1 MRPGPEVL
9 ASFGAGSDPVSLP
22 GGEGTAWRA
31 GEVVLKPAGDPRVA
45 RWTADLYHELALL
58 DPLGSSAAR
67 RDPLDPLGPVGHLTV
82 RRDPGF
88 RVPRPL
94 RTVAGDGAAGDWV
107 AQDPLAGAWVAWQW
121 LPGEPAS
128 WAGVSPLWPRLIAA
142 SRAFHTALAGRPA
155 PPWLGRD
162 GSQWAVGDQVAWGE
176 RDPGSVLAAAPAPL
190 AGQLRSLLA
199 ALRPVRLP
207 AQLIHGD
214 LGGNVLFAPGQPP
227 AVIDFSPYWRPAGL
241 ALAVAAVD
249 ALTWSGADPAILG
262 DLADQPE
269 LDQLLARAH
278 VGRLVTEVV
287 TRAGGPDPSTGLETV
302 AQTGQVVTSLIL
314 SRLALCRLGR
324 FAHPLARTPGRR
336 AAPAAT
342 AVARQPARCDIRP
355 VGCPPVAA
363 PTGLVFHIRIACLSA
378 NGRVVPA
385 LTLAQTSKPGP
396 DPSRLPFL
404 SGTSKPRW

>member
-9 ASFGAGSDPVSLP
+9 ASFGASADPVSLP
-22 GGEGTAWRA
+22 GGRGTAWRA
-31 GEVVLKPAGDPRVA
+31 GEIVLKPAGDPRVA
-45 RWTADLYHELALL
+45 RWTADLYRDLDPLDLL
-58 DPLGSSAAR
+58 DPLS
-67 RDPLDPLGPVGHLTV
+67 PLDPLAA

-94 RTVAGDGAAGDWV
+94 RTVAEDGATGDWV

-128 WAGVSPLWPRLIAA
+128 WSGVSPFWPSLIAV
-142 SRAFHTALAGRPA
+142 SRAFHAALIGRPA

-162 GSQWAVGDQVAWGE
+162 GSQWTVGDQVAWGE
-176 RDPGSVLAAAPAPL
+176 RDPGSVLAAAPGPL
-190 AGQLRSLLA
+190 AAQLRSLLA

-214 LGGNVLFAPGQPP
+214 LGGNVLFAAGEPP

-262 DLADQPE
+262 ELADQPE

-278 VGRLVTEVV
+278 VGRLVTEIVS
-287 TRAGGPDPSTGLETV
+287 RRGDPDPSVGLETV
-302 AQTGQVVTSLIL
+302 TRTGEPVTALVL
-314 SRLALCRLGR
+314 ARLAG
-324 FAHPLARTPGRR
+324 GRR
-336 AAPAAT
+336 L
-342 AVARQPARCDIRP
+342 R
-355 VGCPPVAA
+355 
-363 PTGLVFHIRIACLSA
+363 
-378 NGRVVPA
+378 
-385 LTLAQTSKPGP
+385 
-396 DPSRLPFL
+396 
-404 SGTSKPRW
+404 

>member
-9 ASFGAGSDPVSLP
+9 ASFGASTDPVSLP
-22 GGEGTAWRA
+22 DGEGAAWRA
-31 GEVVLKPAGDPRVA
+31 GEVVLKPAGDPQVA
-45 RWTADLYHELALL
+45 RWTADLYHELAI
-58 DPLGSSAAR
+58 
-67 RDPLDPLGPVGHLTV
+67 

-94 RTVAGDGAAGDWV
+94 RTGAGDGGIGDWV

-142 SRAFHTALAGRPA
+142 SRAFHAALAGRPA

-162 GSQWAVGDQVAWGE
+162 GSQWTTGDQVAWGE

-287 TRAGGPDPSTGLETV
+287 SRRGDPDPSAALETV
-302 AQTGQVVTSLIL
+302 TRTGEPVTALVL
-314 SRLALCRLGR
+314 ERLA
-324 FAHPLARTPGRR
+324 AR
-336 AAPAAT
+336 
-342 AVARQPARCDIRP
+342 
-355 VGCPPVAA
+355 
-363 PTGLVFHIRIACLSA
+363 
-378 NGRVVPA
+378 RVV
-385 LTLAQTSKPGP
+385 
-396 DPSRLPFL
+396 
-404 SGTSKPRW
+404 